1 MNKLTTIG
9 KERTSSKQ
17 NSLMISMSSCK
28 YHSVFVPPKS
38 YNTLYQTYLQSFL
51 KILSGKGLFKF
62 KRLQTLSRI
71 CATRLPTNSGPLKVL
86 LSFRPMISHTQVNGV
101 VH

>member
-1 MNKLTTIG
+1 
-9 KERTSSKQ
+9 
-17 NSLMISMSSCK
+17 MISMSSCK

-51 KILSGKGLFKF
+51 KILPGKGLFKF
-62 KRLQTLSRI
+62 KRLQTLLRM
-71 CATRLPTNSGPLKVL
+71 CATRLPTNPDPLKAL
-86 LSFRPMISHTQVNGV
+86 LSFGPMRSHTQVNGV